1 MATKRQAVNSAQRGA
16 SQAAHTATRSAGSM
30 KDFAKKIQN
39 DWSVHLAQALAF
51 SLLTALVPIAVLL
64 LGIFGV
70 FLGSLDK
77 SASNKLVGNISKALQ
92 GSPLSSQDVITSALH
107 RLTSSS
113 GLLIFVAVVVAIIF
127 GSRLF
132 TLMEMCFD
140 VIYRLQPRSF
150 VQKNLVSIVM
160 LILFV
165 IFTPVLV
172 LASTVPGIILS
183 ILQNTAIGDNNAVT
197 SIFGVISSL
206 IVSFLLFE
214 VFYVFIPN
222 RAENA
227 QSIMHRFSTSWKG
240 AAVAAVVLELML
252 LFFPTYIRL
261 FTKGYVGQIG
271 LILAVVAFFYLFAL
285 IILLGAEVNA
295 FFEEGIRPSDN
306 NLIARASRNV

>member
-1 MATKRQAVNSAQRGA
+1 MATKRQNVNTAQRGA
-16 SQAAHTATRSAGSM
+16 SQATHTVTRSAGSM

-77 SASNKLVGNISKALQ
+77 SASTKLVGNISKALQ
-92 GSPLSSQDVITSALH
+92 GSPLSSQDVIASALH
-107 RLTSSS
+107 RLSSSS
-113 GLLIFVAVVVAIIF
+113 GLLIFVAIVISLIF

-150 VQKNLVSIVM
+150 ANKNLVAIVM

-165 IFTPVLV
+165 IFTPILV
-172 LASTVPGIILS
+172 LASTVPDIVLS
-183 ILQNTAIGDNNAVT
+183 ILQNTAIGANNAVT
-197 SIFGVISSL
+197 TIFGVLSSL

-227 QSIMHRFSTSWKG
+227 QSIMHRFTTSWKG
-240 AAVAAVVLELML
+240 AAVAAVVLQLML

-295 FFEEGIRPSDN
+295 FFEEGIRPASRD
-306 NLIARASRNV
+306 LIARASSNS

>member
-1 MATKRQAVNSAQRGA
+1 MATKRQTVNSAQRGA
-16 SQAAHTATRSAGSM
+16 SQAARTATRSAGSM

-150 VQKNLVSIVM
+150 VQKNLIAIVM

-165 IFTPVLV
+165 IFTPILV

-197 SIFGVISSL
+197 TIFGVLSSL

-227 QSIMHRFSTSWKG
+227 QSIMHRLGTSWKG
-240 AAVAAVVLELML
+240 AVVAAVVLELML

-295 FFEEGIRPSDN
+295 FFEEGIHPASSD
-306 NLIARASRNV
+306 LIARASRNS

>member
-16 SQAAHTATRSAGSM
+16 SQAARTASRSAGSL

-77 SASNKLVGNISKALQ
+77 SASTKLLGNLSKALQ
-92 GSPLSSQDVITSALH
+92 GTPLSSQDVITSALH
-107 RLTSSS
+107 RLSGSS
-113 GLLIFVAVVVAIIF
+113 GLLIFVAVVVALLF

-150 VQKNLVSIVM
+150 VQKNLIAIIM
-160 LILFV
+160 LVLFV
-165 IFTPVLV
+165 IFTPLLV
-172 LASTVPGIILS
+172 LASTVPGIVLS
-183 ILQNTAIGDNNAVT
+183 ILQNTTIGDNNAVT
-197 SIFGVISSL
+197 TIFGILSSL
-206 IVSFLLFE
+206 IVAFLLFE
-214 VFYVFIPN
+214 VFYVFLPN
-222 RAENA
+222 RTENV
-227 QSIMHRFSTSWKG
+227 QSIMHRFTTSWKG
-240 AAVAAVVLELML
+240 AAVAAIVLELML

-295 FFEEGIRPSDN
+295 FFEEGVRPSAD
-306 NLIARASRNV
+306 NLIARASKNS

>member
-1 MATKRQAVNSAQRGA
+1 MATKRQAVHTAQSGA
-16 SQAAHTATRSAGSM
+16 SQVAHTATNSAVSFR
-30 KDFAKKIQN
+30 DFAKKIQN
-39 DWSVHLAQALAF
+39 DWSIHLAQALAF

-77 SASNKLVGNISKALQ
+77 SASDKLVGNISKALQ
-92 GSPLSSQDVITSALH
+92 GTPLSSQDVIASALH
-107 RLTSSS
+107 RLSGSS
-113 GLLIFVAVVVAIIF
+113 GLLIFVAIVVAIIF

-132 TLMEMCFD
+132 TLMEVCFD
-140 VIYRLQPRSF
+140 VIYRLQPRPF
-150 VQKNLVSIVM
+150 VKKNIVAIIM

-165 IFTPVLV
+165 IFTPLLV
-172 LASTVPGIILS
+172 LASTVPDIVLS
-183 ILQNTAIGDNNAVT
+183 ILQNTPIGNNNAVT
-197 SIFGVISSL
+197 TLFGILSSL

-222 RAENA
+222 RTENA
-227 QSIMHRFSTSWKG
+227 QNIMHRFTTSWKG
-240 AAVAAVVLELML
+240 AAVAAVVLQVML

-285 IILLGAEVNA
+285 ILLLGAEVNA
-295 FFEEGIRPSDN
+295 FFEEGVRPTER
-306 NLIARASRNV
+306 NLIARASKDV

>member
-16 SQAAHTATRSAGSM
+16 SQAATATRSAGSF
-30 KDFAKKIQN
+30 KDFAKKIQY

-77 SASNKLVGNISKALQ
+77 GASDKLIGNLSKALQ
-92 GSPLSSQDVITSALH
+92 GTPLSSQDVITSAFH
-107 RLTSSS
+107 RLSSSS
-113 GLLIFVAVVVAIIF
+113 GILIFVAIVVALIF

-132 TLMEMCFD
+132 TLMEVCFD

-150 VQKNLVSIVM
+150 AKKNLIAIIM
-160 LILFV
+160 LALFV
-165 IFTPVLV
+165 IFTPILV
-172 LASTVPGIILS
+172 LASTVPGLVLNL
-183 ILQNTAIGDNNAVT
+183 LQNTPIGDNNT
-197 SIFGVISSL
+197 ITTIFGILSSL
-206 IVSFLLFE
+206 IVAFLLFE

-222 RAENA
+222 RTQNV

-240 AAVAAVVLELML
+240 ALVAAIVLEIML

-295 FFEEGIRPSDN
+295 FFEEGIKPASSD
-306 NLIARASRNV
+306 LISRASRNS

>member
-1 MATKRQAVNSAQRGA
+1 MMATKRQAVNSAQRGA
-16 SQAAHTATRSAGSM
+16 SQAARTATRSAGSL

-51 SLLTALVPIAVLL
+51 SLLTALVPVAVLL

-77 SASNKLVGNISKALQ
+77 SASDKLVGNISKALQ
-92 GSPLSSQDVITSALH
+92 GSPLSSQDVITSAFH
-107 RLTSSS
+107 RLSSSS
-113 GLLIFVAVVVAIIF
+113 GLLIFVAVIFALIF

-150 VQKNLVSIVM
+150 VKKNLVAIIM

-165 IFTPVLV
+165 VFTPILV
-172 LASTVPGIILS
+172 LASTVPGIVLS
-183 ILQNTAIGDNNAVT
+183 VLQNTPIGNNNAVT
-197 SIFGVISSL
+197 TIFGILSSL

-222 RAENA
+222 RTQNV
-227 QSIMHRFSTSWKG
+227 QSIMHRFTTSWKG

-252 LFFPTYIRL
+252 LSFMLPIE
-261 FTKGYVGQIG
+261 IC
-271 LILAVVAFFYLFAL
+271 
-285 IILLGAEVNA
+285 
-295 FFEEGIRPSDN
+295 
-306 NLIARASRNV
+306 

>member
-16 SQAAHTATRSAGSM
+16 SQAARTATRSAGSM

-77 SASNKLVGNISKALQ
+77 SASNKLVSNISKALQ

-150 VQKNLVSIVM
+150 VQKNLVAIVM

-165 IFTPVLV
+165 IFTPILV
-172 LASTVPGIILS
+172 LASTVPGFILS
-183 ILQNTAIGDNNAVT
+183 ILQNAAIGDNNAVT
-197 SIFGVISSL
+197 SIFGVLSSL

-227 QSIMHRFSTSWKG
+227 QSIMHRFGTSWKG
-240 AAVAAVVLELML
+240 AVVAAVVLELML

-295 FFEEGIRPSDN
+295 FFEEGVRPSDN